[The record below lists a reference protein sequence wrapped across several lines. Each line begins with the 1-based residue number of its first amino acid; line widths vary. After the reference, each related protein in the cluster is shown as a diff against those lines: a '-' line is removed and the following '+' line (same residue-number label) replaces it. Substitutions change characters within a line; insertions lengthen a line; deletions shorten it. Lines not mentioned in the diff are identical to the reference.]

1 VWILV
6 TGRPSL
12 RYRSFCS
19 RRRVGVSVATDT
31 VKPHPGVPPDMRDE
45 AAIRERI
52 AELEAEYDDHDPPS
66 SALEDEAEVAILR
79 AIEELEW
86 VLEEHDEEGGFTT

>member
-1 VWILV
+1 
-6 TGRPSL
+6 
-12 RYRSFCS
+12 
-19 RRRVGVSVATDT
+19 
-31 VKPHPGVPPDMRDE
+31 MRDE

-52 AELEAEYDDHDPPS
+52 AELEAEYDSHDPPS

-86 VLEEHDEEGGFTT
+86 VLEEHDPEGGFTT